1 MCVGLWR
8 RRETLWAEW
17 APMFWVMVVPHLLL
31 LKIIGPMEVV
41 YLSTEFHCARP
52 FTSHRGGM
60 NSLTDSASQAR
71 RRRTTVRIRAQT
83 SRKRRTVM
91 RGSTPARGP
100 ARVQG
105 KGLMR
110 TRSE

>member
-41 YLSTEFHCARP
+41 YLSTEFHCASP
-52 FTSHRGGM
+52 LPTDPGGA
-60 NSLTDSASQAR
+60 SAGAVKLTASGAASQAQRRSSGGSR
-71 RRRTTVRIRAQT
+71 RR
-83 SRKRRTVM
+83 
-91 RGSTPARGP
+91 STG
-100 ARVQG
+100 
-105 KGLMR
+105 
-110 TRSE
+110 

>member
-52 FTSHRGGM
+52 FTSHPTDLNNKRGGM
-60 NSLTDSASQAR
+60 NSLTVSASQAR
-71 RRRTTVRIRAQT
+71 RRSSGG
-83 SRKRRTVM
+83 SRRR
-91 RGSTPARGP
+91 STG
-100 ARVQG
+100 
-105 KGLMR
+105 
-110 TRSE
+110 